1 MLASLI
7 VMDIVYLGHSSFKL
21 RGKSVSLVTDPY
33 DSGVVGL
40 KYPPT
45 EADIVTVSHDH
56 KDHNQSN
63 LIGGVKKVISGA
75 GEYEIAGVSIIG
87 ISQFHDDVKG
97 EKRGKNI
104 VYIYE
109 IDGLRLCHLGDLG
122 HVISDEIAGQM
133 GDIDVLMIP
142 TGGFYTIGPKEAVE
156 VVSKIDPYFVIPMHY
171 RVKGLNQDGFSQL
184 LPVEDFLSNSG
195 LSVEKMQ
202 KFTIRKDDVA
212 DDQSVKVI
220 VLENGR

>member
-33 DSGVVGL
+33 DSKTVGF
-40 KYPPT
+40 KFPSV

-56 KDHNQSN
+56 DDHNQSS
-63 LIGGVKKVISGA
+63 LVKGTRKIIFGA

-87 ISQFHDDVKG
+87 ISQFHDEVKG

-104 VYIYE
+104 VYVYE
-109 IDGLRLCHLGDLG
+109 MDDLRLCHLGDLG
-122 HVISDEIAGQM
+122 HVPSDETVGQM

-156 VVSKIDPYFVIPMHY
+156 VVGKIDPYFVIPMHFQI
-171 RVKGLNQDGFSQL
+171 KGLNQDGFSQL

-202 KFTIRKDDVA
+202 KFTIKEDDVA
-212 DDQSVKVI
+212 EDQSAKVI
-220 VLENGR
+220 VLEKK